1 MLNHLK
7 NETNVAYT
15 TNGAKA
21 LKTSNSYLV
30 DFFASS
36 GALRNRS
43 KEDIN
48 QLFSKAFAEDKLLA
62 MKALFYTR
70 DIRGGQGERET
81 FKTIIK
87 QLAFTHPEVL
97 ASNINLIPY
106 FGRYDDLLV
115 LLDTPLEKLAMSIIR
130 AQLLEDLDLEAPSL
144 LAKWLPSENASSR
157 ETKRLAKKVVYN
169 LGLTPK
175 QYRKTLTTLRKKINI
190 VEGLMSAKK
199 FNEVEYDKIPSK
211 AGLIYRNAFYR
222 NDGERYTAFVDSLVK
237 SVENN
242 DKETKINVKTL
253 FPYEII
259 GKFPIT
265 MTTANNRRHYN
276 AVVGHASSQDEKL
289 LDAMWKSLPD
299 FIGDNFDNAL
309 AVVDTSGSMRGLPIQ
324 VALSLGLYLAERN
337 KGIFNNH
344 FITFS
349 KKPELQEVLGD
360 TLGDKLRNMSQ
371 ADWDMNTDIQ
381 SVFSLILN
389 TAIKNNVPQEELPSK
404 IFIISD
410 MEFDKCV
417 GSGNNKTVFGE
428 LANDFAKFG
437 YVIPELVFWNVN
449 ALSTHFPVKYNETG
463 TALVSGCSPTVFK
476 NLLAGK
482 EMTPYAM
489 MLDVLNNE
497 RYDIVMA

>member
-1 MLNHLK
+1 
-7 NETNVAYT
+7 
-15 TNGAKA
+15 
-21 LKTSNSYLV
+21 
-30 DFFASS
+30 
-36 GALRNRS
+36 
-43 KEDIN
+43 
-48 QLFSKAFAEDKLLA
+48 
-62 MKALFYTR
+62 
-70 DIRGGQGERET
+70 
-81 FKTIIK
+81 
-87 QLAFTHPEVL
+87 
-97 ASNINLIPY
+97 
-106 FGRYDDLLV
+106 
-115 LLDTPLEKLAMSIIR
+115 
-130 AQLLEDLDLEAPSL
+130 
-144 LAKWLPSENASSR
+144 
-157 ETKRLAKKVVYN
+157 
-169 LGLTPK
+169 
-175 QYRKTLTTLRKKINI
+175 
-190 VEGLMSAKK
+190 
-199 FNEVEYDKIPSK
+199 
-211 AGLIYRNAFYR
+211 
-222 NDGERYTAFVDSLVK
+222 
-237 SVENN
+237 
-242 DKETKINVKTL
+242 
-253 FPYEII
+253 
-259 GKFPIT
+259 
-265 MTTANNRRHYN
+265 
-276 AVVGHASSQDEKL
+276 
-289 LDAMWKSLPD
+289 MWKSLPD